1 MRRQLMEILCCPVCR
16 ADLVLRISEE
26 DEYEILEG
34 GLFCAKCNIEY
45 PIEQG
50 IPDLLPR
57 SQKK

>member
-16 ADLVLRISEE
+16 GDLVLSVLEE
-26 DEYEILEG
+26 DDFEIIRG
-34 GLFCAKCNIEY
+34 GLFCARCHTEY

-57 SQKK
+57 SQQ